1 MNDTGSGRS
10 RPSVL
15 GVFGILAV
23 LYLVGLGVVAA
34 LAIGEGGSGGGQ
46 STLHVELG
54 QWHID
59 TDATVAAGDI
69 TFEVVNGGTMVHE
82 MLVLKTDTPAD
93 QLPVTDAGD
102 PPVPVATGADK
113 VSEDDSIG
121 ETGAPDMEPGTTRT
135 FTINDMAP
143 GHYVLVCNIAGHYA
157 KGMWADLT
165 VTG

>member
-1 MNDTGSGRS
+1 MNDAGSGRS
-10 RPSVL
+10 GPSVL
-15 GVFGILAV
+15 GIFAILAV
-23 LYLVGLGVVAA
+23 LYLVGIGVVAA
-34 LAIGEGGSGGGQ
+34 VAIGADGSGGGP
-46 STLHVELG
+46 STLRVELG

-59 TDATVAAGDI
+59 TDATVAAGDV
-69 TFEVVNGGTMVHE
+69 TFEVFNGGTMVHE

-93 QLPVTDAGD
+93 QLPITDAGD

-121 ETGAPDMEPGTTRT
+121 ETGAPDMQPGTTRT
-135 FTINDMAP
+135 FTIKDMTP

-157 KGMWADLT
+157 NGMRADLT